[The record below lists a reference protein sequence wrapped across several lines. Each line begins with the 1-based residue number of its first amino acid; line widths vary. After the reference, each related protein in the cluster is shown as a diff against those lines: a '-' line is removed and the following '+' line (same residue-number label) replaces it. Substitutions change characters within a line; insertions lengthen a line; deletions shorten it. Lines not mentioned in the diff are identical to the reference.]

1 MFDFFCVLINEI
13 RSYFVPEKVSY
24 EITGECKKCG
34 KCCNYMYSY
43 DTYTEKE
50 FRNILEAIVEDAN
63 GDKFKIVPYDELY
76 FDNMRLAYFP
86 NLQWNRDDNSK
97 LTYFIYYEIENIR
110 LKNTGKSK
118 NYDEIMNNLPNNA
131 ILLTGNDKLKVYRYI
146 EN

>member
-1 MFDFFCVLINEI
+1 MGFLHMK
-13 RSYFVPEKVSY
+13 RY
-24 EITGECKKCG
+24 
-34 KCCNYMYSY
+34 Y
-43 DTYTEKE
+43 DLFEAPYTEKE

-76 FDNMRLAYFP
+76 FDNMKLAYFP

-131 ILLTGNDKLKVYRYI
+131 VLLTGNDKLKVYRYI

>member
-1 MFDFFCVLINEI
+1 MGFLHMK
-13 RSYFVPEKVSY
+13 RY
-24 EITGECKKCG
+24 
-34 KCCNYMYSY
+34 Y
-43 DTYTEKE
+43 DLFEAPYTEKE

-76 FDNMRLAYFP
+76 FDNMKLAYFT

-131 ILLTGNDKLKVYRYI
+131 VLLTGNDKLKVYRYI

>member
-1 MFDFFCVLINEI
+1 MK
-13 RSYFVPEKVSY
+13 RY
-24 EITGECKKCG
+24 
-34 KCCNYMYSY
+34 Y
-43 DTYTEKE
+43 DLFEAPYTEKE

-76 FDNMRLAYFP
+76 FDNMRLSYFP
-86 NLQWNRDDNSK
+86 NLEWNRDDNSK

-110 LKNTGKSK
+110 LKTTGKAK

-131 ILLTGNDKLKVYRYI
+131 VLLTGNDKLKVYRYI